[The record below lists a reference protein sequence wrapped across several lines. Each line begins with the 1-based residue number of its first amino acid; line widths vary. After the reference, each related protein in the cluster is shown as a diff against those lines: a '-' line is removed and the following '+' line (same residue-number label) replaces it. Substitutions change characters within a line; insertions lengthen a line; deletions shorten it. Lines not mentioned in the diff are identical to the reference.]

1 MSQELNISN
10 LRVKKFG
17 GLTNLNLTLPNSK
30 LITVFGSN
38 EAGKSTL
45 AEAIMWLIAGPSP
58 SKSEIQRYGEAG
70 ETLVAELEGLLE
82 KSPLVLKAEFK
93 ILGQGVSARS
103 PFEAQIGG
111 AVLLSRE
118 AWIATLGGTSSESI
132 RAVHRID
139 GADGHQ
145 VDQGEQVLELASQ
158 GMFGGVDPR
167 VVDANLVKQA
177 RALSTGTAAGKR
189 SVANIRTEIQAVEA
203 ALAEVGKNADDYLAT
218 KNEQSET
225 QSKVKQAT
233 ENKLRLSS
241 ERDALESA
249 RQACVIS
256 HRKTSLEENLASL
269 EQVEPNWAAIANQ
282 IPDLLALQEFSRNQ
296 EPQFNEQIRRGEDAA
311 QALGVSVE
319 QLASLTLT
327 HEDSVTLTNSVAA
340 LAQSQSTEREC
351 LTEQAAAEAALPV
364 VIHLQ
369 DQALGAV
376 GEHTTPATVLAADLG
391 AKSQGQILAA
401 HTHIDQSTAALDAAQ
416 DESRAASADVQVAQE
431 AQRQALANWAQFNT
445 GTTPQSWLSDGQFRQ
460 PPPATASASGGV
472 ARFIPAVILG
482 AVAVAGFALGQ
493 LILGLL
499 AVAGFLVT
507 LVLAVRGHAD
517 SAVSTTGSQTD
528 LSSVTSAANAAS
540 EAALALSAQQSN
552 LLARQAAQALAE
564 QGRRAA
570 QSSLDSTL
578 QQAGFPSAVNP
589 AEVNSLLANY
599 QEARGAVDAVNA
611 AQVRLTKAQAASTA
625 AAALVQNAERGIR
638 DQLASLRLPA
648 PSPISAATDTFGKFH
663 AAAEQASLA
672 VHAATSVDIHRQQLE
687 ALCKPVVQPGQVIDL
702 AAILS
707 AAELTR
713 ETQTQRTQLVERIR
727 EQDQALQ
734 DQIEGSERVSALL
747 AQYSE
752 VDQFSLQQAAVESE
766 FAQVDAELTD
776 LTTESGSIN
785 QRIKDLS
792 IEGQIASLN
801 EQLSALSEEQSEA
814 AVNAAVYAVAALL
827 LSEQADLADQQNQPK
842 LIERTSELARSVA
855 PSWAGVRVIR
865 DSESTNNK
873 AKLIIDLENGAFIPA
888 NQLST
893 GARAVL
899 YLALRLAVADEQS
912 SRTGV
917 WLPLICDDPLVH
929 LDDERA
935 PQAMALLAKA
945 AQNRQVIL
953 LTCNKRSLDLAEQA
967 GAQTLS
973 LSD

>member
-1 MSQELNISN
+1 M
-10 LRVKKFG
+10 
-17 GLTNLNLTLPNSK
+17 
-30 LITVFGSN
+30 
-38 EAGKSTL
+38 
-45 AEAIMWLIAGPSP
+45 
-58 SKSEIQRYGEAG
+58 
-70 ETLVAELEGLLE
+70 
-82 KSPLVLKAEFK
+82 
-93 ILGQGVSARS
+93 
-103 PFEAQIGG
+103 
-111 AVLLSRE
+111 
-118 AWIATLGGTSSESI
+118 
-132 RAVHRID
+132 
-139 GADGHQ
+139 
-145 VDQGEQVLELASQ
+145 
-158 GMFGGVDPR
+158 
-167 VVDANLVKQA
+167 
-177 RALSTGTAAGKR
+177 
-189 SVANIRTEIQAVEA
+189 
-203 ALAEVGKNADDYLAT
+203 
-218 KNEQSET
+218 
-225 QSKVKQAT
+225 
-233 ENKLRLSS
+233 
-241 ERDALESA
+241 
-249 RQACVIS
+249 
-256 HRKTSLEENLASL
+256 
-269 EQVEPNWAAIANQ
+269 
-282 IPDLLALQEFSRNQ
+282 
-296 EPQFNEQIRRGEDAA
+296 
-311 QALGVSVE
+311 
-319 QLASLTLT
+319 
-327 HEDSVTLTNSVAA
+327 
-340 LAQSQSTEREC
+340 
-351 LTEQAAAEAALPV
+351 
-364 VIHLQ
+364 
-369 DQALGAV
+369 
-376 GEHTTPATVLAADLG
+376 
-391 AKSQGQILAA
+391 
-401 HTHIDQSTAALDAAQ
+401 
-416 DESRAASADVQVAQE
+416 
-431 AQRQALANWAQFNT
+431 
-445 GTTPQSWLSDGQFRQ
+445 
-460 PPPATASASGGV
+460 
-472 ARFIPAVILG
+472 
-482 AVAVAGFALGQ
+482 
-493 LILGLL
+493 
-499 AVAGFLVT
+499 
-507 LVLAVRGHAD
+507 
-517 SAVSTTGSQTD
+517 
-528 LSSVTSAANAAS
+528 
-540 EAALALSAQQSN
+540 
-552 LLARQAAQALAE
+552 
-564 QGRRAA
+564 
-570 QSSLDSTL
+570 
-578 QQAGFPSAVNP
+578 
-589 AEVNSLLANY
+589 
-599 QEARGAVDAVNA
+599 
-611 AQVRLTKAQAASTA
+611 
-625 AAALVQNAERGIR
+625 
-638 DQLASLRLPA
+638 
-648 PSPISAATDTFGKFH
+648 
-663 AAAEQASLA
+663 A

-801 EQLSALSEEQSEA
+801 EQLSALSEEQFEA

-855 PSWAGVRVIR
+855 PSWSGVRVIR